1 MGKKRR
7 SVDPLA
13 PARDKP
19 KSVKSLFLNPA
30 ALGHM
35 KIEWNP
41 APSFPREIFA
51 CTNIESLEI
60 FRGIDWEGDNT
71 IPREIG
77 KLRKLRKLT
86 LGGLSMK
93 TLPDTIGNL
102 RALRELS
109 LDYDESLTALPN
121 TIGKLSSLEQL
132 SLGYCEELK
141 AIPPSIGKLKK
152 LKNLSFSETAVKK
165 VPAELWNATSLENL
179 GLPEGVT
186 ALPPGISKLK
196 KLKSL
201 FSTAKALASIAKE
214 LPALAS
220 LESIGLHQG
229 EEAELPEE
237 IGRLPRLHTLHVAYA
252 GLSSLP
258 ASLAGHRA
266 LRDLDVAG
274 NKLRSLEAL
283 AASLPKLTSLDFS
296 DNPLPR
302 DEKRRIDAMMKK
314 PPSKRK
320 ANAPQEPRPKR
331 PKPVELGRVMSVN
344 ASILMVVGDARVVA
358 KWNGE
363 RDYEDLCDRV
373 ASDDVASLTVGG
385 QKAAGIGGIGQG
397 VVTVYRIGEMLACVE
412 GFIDD
417 WKDASFLEDLAAP
430 IDPIAKPEARF
441 PVKSGKIALLSGP
454 CSMKEADRGELL
466 TVKTKPGDYEIVLE
480 DEKKASWGSARRVIL
495 RRK

>member
-1 MGKKRR
+1 MAKKR

-13 PARDKP
+13 PAREKP

-35 KIEWNP
+35 KIEWSP

-51 CTNIESLEI
+51 CTNLESLEI
-60 FRGIDWEGDNT
+60 FRGIAWDGDNT

-77 KLRKLRKLT
+77 RLRKLRKLT

-93 TLPDTIGNL
+93 TLPDTIGEL

-109 LDYDESLTALPN
+109 LDYDESLTALPAS
-121 TIGKLSSLEQL
+121 IGKLSSLEQL

-152 LKNLSFSETAVKK
+152 LKGLSFSETSVKK
-165 VPAELWNATSLENL
+165 VPVEIWNATSLESL

-186 ALPPGISKLK
+186 SLPPGISKLK
-196 KLKSL
+196 RLKSL
-201 FSTAKALASIAKE
+201 FLTAKALASIAKE
-214 LPALAS
+214 LPALTA

-237 IGRLPRLHTLHVAYA
+237 IGRLPRLETLHVAYA
-252 GLSSLP
+252 GLSALP

-283 AASLPKLTSLDFS
+283 AASLPKLKALDFS
-296 DNPLPR
+296 GNPLPR

-314 PPSKRK
+314 PPSQRK
-320 ANAPQEPRPKR
+320 ANAPLA
-331 PKPVELGRVMSVN
+331 PKPKGPKPIELGRVMSLN
-344 ASILMVVGDARVVA
+344 ASIVMVVGDARTIA

-363 RDYEDLCDRV
+363 EEYEGLCDRI
-373 ASDDVASLTVGG
+373 ASKDATSLTVGG
-385 QKAAGIGGIGQG
+385 KKAAGVGGIGQG
-397 VVTVYRIGEMLACVE
+397 VVTVYRVGELLACVE

-430 IDPIAKPEARF
+430 IDPKAKPAARF
-441 PVKSGKIALLSGP
+441 PVDSGKLTLLWGP
-454 CSMKEADRGELL
+454 CTVKDADDGEVL
-466 TVKTKPGDYEIVLE
+466 TVKTKPGDYELLVE
-480 DEKKASWGSARRVIL
+480 EEKNASWGSARRVIL
-495 RRK
+495 RKT